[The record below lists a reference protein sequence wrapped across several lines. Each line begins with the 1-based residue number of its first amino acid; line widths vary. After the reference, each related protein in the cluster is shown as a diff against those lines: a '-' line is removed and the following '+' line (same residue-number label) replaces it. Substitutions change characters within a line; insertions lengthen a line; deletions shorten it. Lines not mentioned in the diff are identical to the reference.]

1 MTLMETAQLL
11 GNFGE
16 FLGAIAVFATLIYL
30 ATQVRNS
37 NRFEAAKHTDVHMDR
52 IRERF
57 LLIAQNQDL
66 ARIER
71 IATTGG
77 DLDEDQAWRW
87 RSLAIHH
94 ILCMRDAWLRAGLLG
109 DVPGLREPTI
119 YLDMLAEMIFRNPGM
134 RKVWEVES
142 PRAAGVTWSHDFIDY
157 VNQKLSEKSV

>member
-1 MTLMETAQLL
+1 MTLMETTQLL
-11 GNFGE
+11 GNLGE
-16 FLGAIAVFATLIYL
+16 FLGAIAVFVTLIYL

-57 LLIAQNQDL
+57 LLIAENQDL

-87 RSLAIHH
+87 RSLAFHNL
-94 ILCMRDAWLRAGLLG
+94 LCMRDAWLRAGILG
-109 DVPGLREPTI
+109 DVPGLHEPTI

-134 RKVWEVES
+134 RTVWEVES
-142 PRAAGVTWSHDFIDY
+142 PRAAGVTWSDDFIDY